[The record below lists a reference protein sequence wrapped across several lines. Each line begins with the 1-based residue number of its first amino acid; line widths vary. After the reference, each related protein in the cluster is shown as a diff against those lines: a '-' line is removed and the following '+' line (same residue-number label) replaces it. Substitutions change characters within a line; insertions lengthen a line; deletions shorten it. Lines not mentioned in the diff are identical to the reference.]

1 LYILNLFLY
10 LSVAPVAK
18 ERLILTQQQYLQIEN
33 ESLRTSLM
41 SMFDEPIVSDESI
54 RIYEKSVAVAH
65 QGPFEPSDTDLTAY
79 EKYVASLMIPVQ
91 S

>member
-1 LYILNLFLY
+1 M
-10 LSVAPVAK
+10 
-18 ERLILTQQQYLQIEN
+18 
-33 ESLRTSLM
+33 SL
-41 SMFDEPIVSDESI
+41 FDEPIVSEESI

-65 QGPFEPSDTDLTAY
+65 QGSFEPSDTDLTAY